1 MRKKNVFHST
11 PRRRLIPL
19 VALLVTAATGYAGSA
34 SYNFNGTGI
43 DPGDTLRGNAAI
55 ANNELELTTATNS
68 QTGSL
73 VIRDLDPGME
83 LTSFT
88 GTFNIFMGNT
98 TTPTAADGIGFS
110 VGQALLTAPNGFGE
124 GGTRSGLTISFDTFG
139 NGGPEGID
147 IRYYGRTVFEAPG
160 IGSDLLTTTYVPV
173 SVSFSASL
181 GLTLSYNG
189 SQIVSNLDLNG
200 AEPGMG
206 FFHTDSRF
214 TFGGRTGGFN
224 QCNFVDDIVISTSA
238 GGITRRNILAPTDT
252 ITLVNGSSPAAEHVG
267 LSIDGNWGTKYLNF
281 SGANTGLTVTPGIG
295 SSIINGLT
303 ITSANDAAGRDPA
316 SFTLMGSNDGINFT
330 PISSGT
336 IPGFEDRF
344 ATQLFEFSNSTAYTS
359 YQLMFP
365 TINGAGGETLMQ
377 IAEVQLIG
385 NAIPE
390 PSTAVLGLAA
400 MSVIAM
406 RRRRSSSLA

>member
-19 VALLVTAATGYAGSA
+19 VALFVTAATGYAGTA

-73 VIRDLDPGME
+73 VIRDLDSGLE

-88 GTFNIFMGNT
+88 ATFNMLMGNST
-98 TTPTAADGIGFS
+98 SGTAADGIGFS
-110 VGQALLTAPNGFGE
+110 VGQALLTAPNAFGE

-160 IGSDLLTTTYVPV
+160 ISGPNLLTNSYVPV
-173 SVSFSASL
+173 SVSFSDSL
-181 GLTLSYNG
+181 GLTLFYNNNP
-189 SQIVSNLDLNG
+189 IVSNLDLNG

-214 TFGGRTGGFN
+214 VFGGRTGGFN
-224 QCNFVDDIVISTSA
+224 QANFVDDIVVSTSA

-252 ITLVNGSSPAAEHVG
+252 ITLVNGSSPGNEHVG
-267 LSIDGNWGTKYLNF
+267 LSIDGDWGTKYLNF
-281 SGANTGLTVTPGIG
+281 SGANTGLAVTPGIG
-295 SSIINGLT
+295 SSIINALT
-303 ITSANDAAGRDPA
+303 ITSANDAPERDPT
-316 SFTLMGSNDGINFT
+316 SFTLMGSNDGINFS

-344 ATQLFEFSNSTAYTS
+344 ATQLFEFANTTAYTN
-359 YQLMFP
+359 YQLLFP
-365 TINGAGGETLMQ
+365 TINGGTLMQ

-400 MSVIAM
+400 MSVLAM
-406 RRRRSSSLA
+406 RRRRTS